1 MINRVLTKING
12 FVTLGAVHHLVGSIA
27 TVPHSTTSTE
37 LNSEGGYTQTV
48 MLMTRCKIK
57 TIKLFGGGTGC
68 RLNVSFNK

>member
-37 LNSEGGYTQTV
+37 LNSEGGLYPGGYVDDAMQDKNNQTIWWWYR
-48 MLMTRCKIK
+48 LSSEC
-57 TIKLFGGGTGC
+57 LF
-68 RLNVSFNK
+68 